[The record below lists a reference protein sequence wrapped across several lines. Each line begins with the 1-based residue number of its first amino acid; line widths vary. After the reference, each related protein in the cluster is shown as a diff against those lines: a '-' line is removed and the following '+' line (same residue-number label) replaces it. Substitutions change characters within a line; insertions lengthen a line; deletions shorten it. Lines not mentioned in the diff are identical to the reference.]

1 MIKAF
6 GNFSTRFPWLVYLI
20 VTAITGYMLYEIKT
34 NLYIEADMTK
44 FLPKSMPTNKA
55 NDYLKKNYN
64 YQDGMLIGVESKDG
78 SVMRPVVLRKIEK
91 IVDALKDLKAT
102 KTFDSLLTGKKETL
116 TMPLGLDAEDIM
128 SIATLE
134 DAILDKETG
143 AVITGSVIA
152 KLKKENG
159 IAYTDETEERFPES
173 DKDLNK
179 IIPALQNHMVNDR
192 SFRGA
197 MISEDLTATTINVP
211 MQRKWDFKK
220 RYAVEELQIAIDPNL
235 LRERYQGHDPSFPF
249 NVYGKKIGLNTY
261 DDAFITNHSIKVTSS
276 LKNLLDSYLGDVLDD
291 HPGLNVLMNQ
301 PLTAEVFRDII
312 KYTESRDF
320 FMNPESYTW
329 EIFITSLYDFS
340 LTVIDPLSRENL
352 EFKIYDVFNVLDLN
366 LIYEKT
372 LKIVDQY
379 KSNGVEFHIAGT
391 PVVTAVFGSMIAKD
405 MGVLM
410 PFAIGIIFLTLLL
423 SFRSARG
430 VIIPLVTVILSMIWA
445 LGLMAI
451 TRTPITALSSLLPVV
466 LLSVGSAYGIHFL
479 NRYFEDIRTSTDR
492 KKVLRIT
499 IEHVGVAILMAGL
512 TTIAGFASLVSSEL
526 TMIKQFG
533 IFSAAGVGF
542 ALLLTLTLSPAI
554 MVYWRLPRKQLKA
567 NKTGQEVIIKDNL
580 LVKSLRLLGK
590 GILARP
596 KTVVVVFTTLTI
608 LSAIV
613 TTQLEFEGSQMASFK
628 DDNVI
633 KISDRFLNKKL
644 TGTGQINLLFKYRES
659 VSFASSEIK
668 LKLQNE
674 VRSLVSTWDDHVEE
688 TGQENV
694 ILLSKLVHNFSDLA
708 KQPES
713 SKDAIIKDIN
723 LMRDILNEE
732 YVIESVDNSNNEMDE
747 SAVVTGSDESLD
759 ALDSADEES
768 DDLGGLDDDLDGLS
782 EGNESDM
789 EESIL
794 NDLSDEQL
802 AGVLD
807 ILTRLG
813 QTSDQL
819 NTLGNAIIQIRDNKE
834 SETGIRLV
842 GAFNEL
848 QDIFAVDVKQPY
860 VLERLEQL
868 RSVAKAMTSPTIEFD
883 GITMTPTGFIN
894 SPVDLVRKFYKVFYQ
909 NDNPKYDRL
918 PNVETDNIAD
928 KTMTNRSVI
937 GVVLNQAQNSSRD
950 TFDAMISPDL
960 KEFQM
965 AVMIRDGSTAFVTQ
979 YSDQLKAELLKLF
992 PEDNPYIESA
1002 KLTGY
1007 APTILEV
1014 TTIIKE
1020 SQSQSIMWAF
1030 LFVFIVTF
1038 FIFRSI
1044 SGGLYALIPL
1054 LFTVLVNFGMMY
1066 AIGMQI
1072 TTGTMMVAS
1081 IAIGIG
1087 VDYTIHF
1094 LERFKLQRK
1103 NGDSPIEAYY
1113 HTLETTGKAVF
1124 INATSVSLGFLVLV
1138 FSDFTHNISMGVLM
1152 AGTMGYSSI
1161 GALYFLP
1168 AVMFITKPKFF
1179 FEKKVQ
1185 ETITKAA

>member
-6 GNFSTRFPWLVYLI
+6 GNFSTRFPWLIYLI
-20 VTAITGYMLYEIKT
+20 VAAITGYMVYEIKT
-34 NLYIEADMTK
+34 NLYVESDLTK

-64 YQDGMLIGVESKDG
+64 YQDGMLIGIESKTG
-78 SVMRPVVLRKIEK
+78 SVLRPEVLRKIEK
-91 IVDALKDLKAT
+91 IVDALKNLKAT

-116 TMPLGLDAEDIM
+116 TMSLGLDAEDVM

-159 IAYTDETEERFPES
+159 IAYTDKTEERFPES
-173 DKDLNK
+173 DEDLKK
-179 IIPALQNHMVNDR
+179 IIPALQNHMVSDR
-192 SFRGA
+192 SFLGS
-197 MISEDLTATTINVP
+197 MISEDLTATTIIAP

-220 RYAVEELQIAIDPNL
+220 RYGVEELQIAIDPDQ
-235 LRERYQGHDPSFPF
+235 LRERYKGNDPSFPF

-261 DDAFITNHSIKVTSS
+261 DDSFITKHSTKVASAV
-276 LKNLLDSYLGDVLDD
+276 KDLLNYYLADVQDD
-291 HPGLNVLMNQ
+291 HPALKELMDKT
-301 PLTAEVFRDII
+301 LTAQVFRDII

-329 EIFITSLYDFS
+329 ETFITSLYDFS
-340 LTVIDPLSRENL
+340 LTTIDPLSRENL

-366 LIYEKT
+366 LIYEMT
-372 LKIVDQY
+372 WKIVDQY
-379 KSNGVEFHIAGT
+379 KNNGVEFHIAGT

-410 PFAIGIIFLTLLL
+410 PFAIGIIFATLLL

-430 VIIPLVTVILSMIWA
+430 VIIPLLTVILSMIWA
-445 LGLMAI
+445 LGIMAI
-451 TRTPITALSSLLPVV
+451 TGTPITPLSSMLPVV

-479 NRYFEDIRTSTDR
+479 NRYFEDIQTSTDR
-492 KKVLRIT
+492 KSVLRTT
-499 IEHVGVAILMAGL
+499 IEHVGIAILMAGL
-512 TTIAGFASLVSSEL
+512 TTIAGFGSLVSSQL
-526 TMIKQFG
+526 SMIKHFG
-533 IFSAAGVGF
+533 IFSAVGVGF

-567 NKTGQEVIIKDNL
+567 NKTGQEVIRKDNL

-590 GILARP
+590 GVLDRP
-596 KTVVVVFTTLTI
+596 KTVVMVFTALI
-608 LSAIV
+608 VFSAIV

-628 DDNVI
+628 EDNVI

-644 TGTGQINLLFKYRES
+644 TGTGQINLLFNFRDN
-659 VSFASSEIK
+659 VLLATPEIK
-668 LKLQNE
+668 ARLQND
-674 VRSLVSTWDDHVEE
+674 VKFLVNVWDEYLI
-688 TGQENV
+688 EN
-694 ILLSKLVHNFSDLA
+694 ITENANLISKLVHNFSDLA

-713 SKDAIIKDIN
+713 SKGALIKELN
-723 LMRDILNEE
+723 LLRDILNEE
-732 YVIESVDNSNNEMDE
+732 YVIESDSIDNNETEDLSGE
-747 SAVVTGSDESLD
+747 IDTDDDLN
-759 ALDSADEES
+759 ALDSVDEES
-768 DDLGGLDDDLDGLS
+768 DDLGGLGDDLDDLS
-782 EGNESDM
+782 DENGDEEDSDEVESV
-789 EESIL
+789 L

-802 AGVLD
+802 AGIEN
-807 ILTRLG
+807 ILIRLG
-813 QTSDQL
+813 QTPDQL
-819 NTLGNAIIQIRDNKE
+819 STIGKAIIQIRENKD
-834 SETGIRLV
+834 SEAGIRLV
-842 GAFNEL
+842 GAFNHL

-868 RSVAKAMTSPTIEFD
+868 RSIAKAMKSPTIEID
-883 GITMTPTGFIN
+883 GKTMLPTGTIN
-894 SPVDLVRKFYKVFYQ
+894 SPVDLVRRFYKVFYQ

-950 TFDAMISPDL
+950 MFDGMISPDL

-979 YSDQLKAELLKLF
+979 YSDQLKAELVILF
-992 PEDNPYIESA
+992 PENNPYIESA

-1020 SQSQSIMWAF
+1020 SQTESIMWAF
-1030 LFVFIVTF
+1030 GFVFVVTF

-1044 SGGLYALIPL
+1044 TGGLYSLIPL

-1066 AIGMQI
+1066 VIGMQI

-1103 NGDSPIEAYY
+1103 NGDTPVEAYY

-1124 INATSVSLGFLVLV
+1124 INALSVSLGFLVLV
-1138 FSDFTHNISMGVLM
+1138 FSDFTHNISMGLLM
-1152 AGTMGYSSI
+1152 AGTMVYSSI
-1161 GALYFLP
+1161 GALVLLP

-1179 FEKKVQ
+1179 FDKKGN
-1185 ETITKAA
+1185 